1 MNKIIKDQI
10 DRLKPSATLAINE
23 ESNKLKK
30 DGKKVYK
37 FGFGQSPF
45 PVPKSIVSALKINAD
60 KHTYLPMQGLVELR
74 ESISK
79 YLLKKTGV
87 NYPKE
92 NIIITPGSKEAMLE
106 SFKIASGDY
115 VFIADS
121 GRKFNFNDFW
131 KLYENIEKYDLVS
144 GLRINR
150 KDQIYRII
158 LTKLFN
164 LFLKLSLNSKF
175 KDCDSGFKIYKNTI
189 LQKIIQNEVVNPN
202 FISAELCL
210 KIQYSGYSFIEI
222 PVEYFQRDEV
232 SKASAL
238 YKIPILILNFL
249 LNFFKFKTQLKKIN
263 SQ

>member
-1 MNKIIKDQI
+1 MKISIILLAHNEEKYIGYEIDNIHKNILEKLKNYEFIISEDGSVDKTKDI
-10 DRLKPSATLAINE
+10 INE
-23 ESNKLKK
+23 KKKL
-30 DGKKVYK
+30 
-37 FGFGQSPF
+37 
-45 PVPKSIVSALKINAD
+45 INLKHFTSE
-60 KHTYLPMQGLVELR
+60 KR
-74 ESISK
+74 R
-79 YLLKKTGV
+79 
-87 NYPKE
+87 
-92 NIIITPGSKEAMLE
+92 GSKEAMLE

-175 KDCDSGFKIYKNTI
+175 KDCDSGFKIYKNSI

-232 SKASAL
+232 SKASPL

>member
-1 MNKIIKDQI
+1 MKISIILLAHNEEKNIGYEIDNIRKNILEKLKNYEFIISEDGSVDKTKDI
-10 DRLKPSATLAINE
+10 INE
-23 ESNKLKK
+23 KKKL
-30 DGKKVYK
+30 
-37 FGFGQSPF
+37 
-45 PVPKSIVSALKINAD
+45 INLKHFTSE
-60 KHTYLPMQGLVELR
+60 KR
-74 ESISK
+74 R
-79 YLLKKTGV
+79 
-87 NYPKE
+87 
-92 NIIITPGSKEAMLE
+92 GSKEAMLE
-106 SFKIASGDY
+106 SFKIANGDY

-175 KDCDSGFKIYKNTI
+175 KDCDSGFKIYKNSI

-232 SKASAL
+232 SKASPL

>member
-1 MNKIIKDQI
+1 MKISIILLAHNEEKNIGYEIDNIHKNILEKLKNYEFIISEDGSVDKTKDI
-10 DRLKPSATLAINE
+10 INE
-23 ESNKLKK
+23 KKKL
-30 DGKKVYK
+30 
-37 FGFGQSPF
+37 
-45 PVPKSIVSALKINAD
+45 INLKHFTSE
-60 KHTYLPMQGLVELR
+60 KR
-74 ESISK
+74 R
-79 YLLKKTGV
+79 
-87 NYPKE
+87 
-92 NIIITPGSKEAMLE
+92 GSKEAMLE

-121 GRKFNFNDFW
+121 GRKFNFNDIW

-175 KDCDSGFKIYKNTI
+175 KDCDSGFKIYKNSI

-232 SKASAL
+232 SKASPL

>member
-1 MNKIIKDQI
+1 MKISIILLAHNEEKNIGYEIDNIHKNILEKLKNYEFIISEDGSVDKTKDI
-10 DRLKPSATLAINE
+10 INE
-23 ESNKLKK
+23 KKKL
-30 DGKKVYK
+30 
-37 FGFGQSPF
+37 
-45 PVPKSIVSALKINAD
+45 INLKHFTSE
-60 KHTYLPMQGLVELR
+60 KR
-74 ESISK
+74 R
-79 YLLKKTGV
+79 
-87 NYPKE
+87 
-92 NIIITPGSKEAMLE
+92 GSKEAMLE
-106 SFKIASGDY
+106 SFKIANGDY

-164 LFLKLSLNSKF
+164 LFLKFSLNSKF
-175 KDCDSGFKIYKNTI
+175 KDCDSGFKIYKNSI

-202 FISAELCL
+202 FVSAELCL

-232 SKASAL
+232 SKASPL
-238 YKIPILILNFL
+238 YYIPILILNFL

-263 SQ
+263 SK